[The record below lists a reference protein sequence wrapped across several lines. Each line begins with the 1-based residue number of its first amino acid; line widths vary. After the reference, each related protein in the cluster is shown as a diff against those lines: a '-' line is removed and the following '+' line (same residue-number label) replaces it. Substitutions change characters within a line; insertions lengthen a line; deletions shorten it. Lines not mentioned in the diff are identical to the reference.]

1 MGVVADLRDIG
12 ITSYLPEFR
21 LLMFDDY
28 ALRYEVVYY
37 VLSADY
43 NLYMDIQQA
52 INFSL
57 LEELS
62 KRNIKFAMP
71 VRALEFLEE
80 VPMPK
85 GHGFDQEAVPT
96 TQPTSRLNEGS
107 RKD

>member
-1 MGVVADLRDIG
+1 
-12 ITSYLPEFR
+12 
-21 LLMFDDY
+21 MFDDY

-62 KRNIKFAMP
+62 NRNIKFAMP
-71 VRALEFLEE
+71 VRALEFWTRFLCPRHEFNQMAAMSSDE
-80 VPMPK
+80 
-85 GHGFDQEAVPT
+85 
-96 TQPTSRLNEGS
+96 PTSRPNEGS
-107 RKD
+107 RKA